1 MPCCGSLNRG
11 HNQEAYRKWAKQV
24 CRHDLKAILIASLIK
39 VQFHVNNSGLVY
51 EEKKAAQSSQLLV
64 FVLCISVIY
73 SKVTKSTTTTT
84 TTIFLHLILLIHG
97 EASTIKFKTRF

>member
-1 MPCCGSLNRG
+1 M
-11 HNQEAYRKWAKQV
+11 
-24 CRHDLKAILIASLIK
+24 LI
-39 VQFHVNNSGLVY
+39 VNNSGLVY

-84 TTIFLHLILLIHG
+84 TTTISLHLFLLIHG
-97 EASTIKFKTRF
+97 EASTIQVQNKNLESLNWQVVSNGLFL